1 MDAVGAW
8 LDADDAGSLDDYLQR
23 GDIDGYL
30 DAPDPPID
38 DIDAF
43 LDAPAR
49 ATRGPVAQAA
59 QRGLTR
65 ANDLREARRD
75 QESEGFITDLG
86 NALGQGTRNVEL
98 YMGAAGYLAGGDPD
112 ELADAIAANAIDKTV
127 EPGYYEVYKRRLQEA
142 GARVDQSI
150 SARGSAVRAGAEFAE
165 SPLTTSPILAFL
177 KHYFGGGRAEG
188 IADIAVETAT
198 SPRAVSYLIAEQLPN
213 FLPSVAGGL
222 AGAGGG
228 ALVAGPPGAVA
239 GGLGGMSAGTIATES
254 GAKTIEL
261 LHERGVD
268 LTDRDAV
275 AAVLKSPEFRAEA
288 AKAGVIKGAVIAAVD
303 LVSMR
308 LGGKVLSQPAKQLHT
323 DVTNELVKHGVD
335 PANAAAVNA
344 AITKPELQKTLAPA
358 FERYAA
364 ATTGAKTGARA
375 AAAGA
380 IETVGEGVGEFAGEE
395 ASGGDAQAAD
405 VAMEMIGGAGQS
417 VAQAAAGGLIEGA
430 RYPLSKRRPEPA
442 ASIEVQAAAAGLT
455 RALPSPADVTA
466 RPAIDVT
473 PSGVAFTAEQA
484 GLTAR
489 TLADERAA
497 AVQAA
502 AEREQE
508 GRSADDQLTEGQEA
522 VIRERADELGYTLED
537 TDYTRA
543 VESIESRLPVNLKDR
558 RLARDHYRTEL
569 EQMSGDIVKGGGVST
584 ITDEHGRIV
593 GRTPSVNPDWFQALA
608 RDEKVTVEYVQK
620 AIQTALDGKALGEK
634 QKRVIVGL
642 LDTIRG
648 RRETDELEFATA
660 ELDAARALRR
670 ETRTGIPSLQRYDAE
685 ADAAA
690 AVEYED
696 AEYAPDWTAEARS
709 LHELA
714 TQAAAVD
721 PDATER
727 ILDSPTSD
735 FDVARQLW
743 QVIGSE
749 REQQESIE
757 EDPGEPGQGPH
768 TGEAQAL
775 EREAYALEAYSED
788 DLAARQLLEDEA
800 GAAEASTA
808 AKAEADA
815 QGAAFTLTG
824 SDRDADQ
831 AAARGQQDRLAVDA
845 AAHEAATSPDNDRP
859 EPTDAQ
865 KAAGNYK
872 KGHTAIEGLEL
883 TIENPAGSTRSG
895 TARDGTEWS
904 VEMRHH
910 YGYFKRTEGKDGDQV
925 DVFVKEGTED
935 APTVY
940 VVDQVDPDTGHFDEH
955 KVILGA
961 ESEQDARA
969 TYLANYAQGWT
980 GLGAV
985 TAMPI
990 GGFKAWLGDGT
1001 RTRKPAAS
1009 ELRPASRDENGSAQA
1024 ATADAV
1030 PSTED
1035 EIQGAQETADAET
1048 NRSDQEPAARGG
1060 PVEEGRED
1068 PGGEDVQRQA
1078 QTGAAARDR
1087 TARGQTAP
1095 GDERSDQTI
1104 TDVGEELWANRRN
1117 HWSKGLTWAAIQG
1130 ENATLKVQS
1139 VTKAKVWPKP
1149 DYESL
1154 ITDGMQPLTARFVK
1168 QAYDA
1173 IAAKPAVRGAPSDAQ
1188 LESYIEWTHKVR
1200 DAVLEWAN
1208 DLNAQKTL
1216 IERLAQETDLRRR
1229 NSVSMMEMIELTGGR
1244 ERQLVDRIFPADDRA
1259 KRSRFWRDGPYVEP
1273 ARLIG
1278 GNRFLKAIQFD
1289 IDDAVKAL
1297 KDIDAGWPAKQEAWQ
1312 KRGMTIVARD
1322 DAVEVKEVAQP
1333 DGRRL
1338 YALYVNGRYQDYV
1351 PSRDDADKAVAALKP
1366 SLLLNKHGRVIG
1378 SYPGKDAALEAARE
1392 HTRRGGA
1399 TGDTRARVA
1408 IEEAVREGPVRRETG
1423 QNVTSRLLMDT
1434 FGFRGVNFG
1443 NWTNQADRQAHLN
1456 HAYDALIDLA
1466 ELVDVPA
1473 KALSLNGSLG
1483 IAFGAQGRGGRAAAH
1498 FVPGVNE
1505 INLTRTAG
1513 VGVLAHEW
1521 AHALDH
1527 YFATQAGERYVRGD
1541 YPYLTH
1547 AGAVTSDTIR
1557 PEVVEAFKAIVDTMK
1572 HRPLTEPE
1580 RIERQDAAID
1590 DAQKN
1595 VDAWLRY
1602 FRSELESNA
1611 KANRTETALKGF
1623 DALAEAIGK
1632 GKLGEESVQVGRG
1645 PLGAVPAE
1653 LAHIREVYRQAVGRV
1668 PRIDDVKAL
1677 ASWASSLAYR
1687 TKNAEASKS
1696 HRPQTAPTSYYQ
1708 DARGKDAEKRG
1719 KHYWSLET
1727 ELFAR
1732 AFETYVVDRLDAQTR
1747 QNDYLALPWSHADEQ
1762 GRYAYLRGDERK
1774 DVDKAFDTLMETLE
1788 TRATPQGAALYARPE
1803 IPGGPAH
1810 GTVTAADVEA
1820 VIDRTMQGLGARI
1833 HVTAVQREADLPWY
1847 LEPAPGDHPKGLYHN
1862 GRVWMI
1868 AANIETRRAIPKYVA
1883 HEVFGHLAPEAAID
1897 DWTAIERDINRLI
1910 WDGNARAVSIADEVR
1925 RRYPDAIPGFV
1936 RAGSGD
1942 PATSRWRAIS
1952 PVFVREF
1959 IAIAAERKH
1968 KGPIA
1973 KLLSKIR
1980 AAIRR
1985 FLKSIGLTHYLED
1998 YEIDEILRHS
2008 EVFLRTNGAPAAG
2021 PVMASQDGWAH
2032 AVFFSRL
2039 RRSIDDIDM
2048 PKATPR
2054 QWKAMLKKAG
2064 VRNDELDWLGIDGFM
2079 AGRTS
2084 ITRDE
2089 LIGFVDE
2096 NPILIREVVLG
2107 ERDYGTSRRG
2117 RHGDVSVDQSP
2128 DDSRFAVFDDEVFIE
2143 GGFDTRADADRA
2155 ADDYAANAR
2164 AAGAAL
2170 TPDETPRFE
2179 TYQLPGGAHYRE
2191 LLMTWPAKAPDIE
2204 PGAPFY
2210 SAHFDE
2216 PNVLV
2221 HIRFNERADSDG
2233 KRVLFIEEIQSDWHQ
2248 RGRHEGYRHEFTEQQ
2263 EAQMDAAYRR
2273 LRALIKNDDNL
2284 GYDTPAE
2291 AIQGIF
2297 SSSEDFAERWEMSEE
2312 TEQAANAF
2320 INLRLQKNKATTG
2333 VPDAPFKKTWPM
2345 LAMKRAIRWAAEN
2358 GYDRVAWTTGEQQ
2371 AARYNLNRAVEQVDV
2386 SRRSSAGGEPSG
2398 RGVSLRLNNGSEIQL
2413 GVNDEG
2419 VIDTTPQG
2427 AELAQGWKGQ
2437 SLADVLGKDLATKA
2451 MTVKPPESFAGEDL
2465 KVGGEGMTGFYD
2477 TMLPRM
2483 VGKYVKTWGAK
2494 VGKTT
2499 FADGPDDAVHTFDIT
2514 DAMRESVLR
2523 GQPLFARGDRSV
2535 PILEGLMAL
2544 AQDED
2549 AFSYPKVRATRMADI
2564 VKAVRPGW
2572 SYRQRDA
2579 DIHGIRMGD
2588 TWAWIY
2594 TPGDGTVILNAGA
2607 LEPGSGGAALYHI
2620 ASTYAHNNGLTF
2632 VGDPQGLSRMAVVR
2646 RTEHMLSSALKYGT
2660 TKHLNPAPEQHMPW
2674 LEGHDAENIRTLVE
2688 FSAKHMAE
2696 LYPFTRDLVYNFDRG
2711 RIEDIHSG
2719 RPQPADELARDR
2731 LGDMEVR
2738 AGRATLARA
2747 ALYNGLVQSAGSP
2760 GWDALLAT
2768 LAGLGDGQRR
2778 ALRERSPGLERVLY
2792 ARGEP
2797 AAGGPGEPQLTEQ
2810 APLFPS
2816 GFDLPNETVFDW
2828 LVRNL
2833 QDRFRRVKILQRA
2846 ITEAGG
2852 AIPEP
2857 LDAYLGEELYHGRV
2871 AEMLTDFTRELV
2883 DPLVDAMGESEVTL
2897 NELDAYLYAKHAPER
2912 NAHIAGIREDMP
2924 DGGSGMTDAE
2934 AAAVL
2939 ERYAERRGVMEA
2951 LAERVY
2957 AVNRARVALL
2967 RAEGLEHPEILD
2979 IWENQYTFY
2988 VPLRGFV
2995 DPDEQWVHR
3004 RGRGFD
3010 VRGKESKRALGRG
3023 STADSPVLYSIA
3035 QMEESLIRAEK
3046 NRVGQRF
3053 LDLVLQ
3059 HPNEDLWSVSTNP
3072 WGDYK
3077 PVFDAQRGEVVYRRD
3092 PRTKWADNVV
3102 SVKRDGKEHLI
3113 TLEDEGHLLAR
3124 ALKNLGPDSAN
3135 IVIRGL
3141 ARLNRYL
3148 AAINTSLNPEF
3159 VISNFTRDIQTA
3171 MINLAG
3177 EQDAKGAF
3185 GEPQDMARKVLK
3197 DLHNA
3202 LRGTFDGIYERDPD
3216 AEWTK
3221 WYREFS
3227 RAGGRIA
3234 FYAMRDLEQQRRHIR
3249 LRLAETRGGV
3259 AGSTLHLFNAVM
3271 AHMGNINGVVEN
3283 AVRLSTYVNARRA
3296 GLSQDR
3302 AASLARNLTV
3312 NFTRKGEFGNVANA
3326 LYLFYNAGLQ
3336 GSVRLLYAVT
3346 ASKRVQ
3352 KIVGGI
3358 AVTAFAWG
3366 LMNRWIGGEDDD
3378 GESRYDKL
3386 PNYIKARNIVFMRP
3400 DGSYWKLP
3408 LPYGYNVPWVAGT
3421 YIERAAF
3428 SQRGTPMEGAVV
3440 LGQAVLESF
3449 NPLGTTDSDEAFSWF
3464 VKMAAPT
3471 VIDPYVELAL
3481 NENWAGRQ
3489 IRPNQPPWGP
3499 PKPDHQLYFNSV
3511 SASSRDVT
3519 QAFNDLTGGDALTP
3533 GRVDINPETLD
3544 HLFAFYTG
3552 GVGRT
3557 LASAYKLPVKALS
3570 ETDAIETRD
3579 VPFYRRIRGDAP
3591 VYYTRTR
3598 YYDLKDEIE
3607 LLKKRAKGYAELG
3620 DTKGLKRLHKEQGK
3634 LLGLVSALK
3643 DTERELRQLYKAKRQ
3658 IKAIDTIDGTVKH
3671 DRLKRI
3677 DAAIETVQKVL
3688 IRLYNEAA

>member
-1 MDAVGAW
+1 MPTFTPV
-8 LDADDAGSLDDYLQR
+8 DYDPFAEEAPEFSR
-23 GDIDGYL
+23 GPTLTPVDY
-30 DAPDPPID
+30 DPFAEEAPID
-38 DIDAF
+38 LNRPRLDNPDGSFSTERTITIEADGGYFNIPTIVDGQTLSEEDAIAAWRAGRNPEVGRAAT
-43 LDAPAR
+43 LDEAVAMAEAR
-49 ATRGPVAQAA
+49 SSRIGRVRDDVPDEDPWSVVTEEDTRGPVQQAA
-59 QRGLTR
+59 ERGLTR

-127 EPGYYEVYKRRLQEA
+127 EPGYYEAYKRRLQEA
-142 GARVDQSI
+142 GARVDEST

-165 SPLTTSPILAFL
+165 SPLTTSPLLAFL

-188 IADIAVETAT
+188 IADIAFETAT

-213 FLPSVAGGL
+213 FLPSVAGGV

-417 VAQAAAGGLIEGA
+417 VAQAVAGGLIEGA

-442 ASIEVQAAAAGLT
+442 ASIEVQPAAAGLP
-455 RALPSPADVTA
+455 RALPSPADVTT
-466 RPAIDVT
+466 RPVIDVT
-473 PSGVAFTAEQA
+473 PSGVAFTPEQA

-497 AVQAA
+497 AVQAE
-502 AEREQE
+502 AEREQARREQE

-569 EQMSGDIVKGGGVST
+569 ERMSGDIVKGGGVSY
-584 ITDEHGRIV
+584 IMDEHGRIT

-648 RRETDELEFATA
+648 RRETDELEFVKA

-685 ADAAA
+685 ADERA

-696 AEYAPDWTAEARS
+696 PEYAPDWTAEARS

-727 ILDSPTSD
+727 ILDSPKSD
-735 FDVARQLW
+735 FDVAQQLW

-775 EREAYALEAYSED
+775 ELEAVRQAIDRVGEARFEQLANEHLESFEDELEATEEAAEIEGVARRIIAGVYD
-788 DLAARQLLEDEA
+788 DLLTPYTAEDLAEREQ
-800 GAAEASTA
+800 AEADA
-808 AKAEADA
+808 RADEKAVEEKAEADA

-845 AAHEAATSPDNDRP
+845 AAHEAATSPNNDRP

-904 VEMRHH
+904 VEMQHH

-961 ESEQDARA
+961 ESEQDARE
-969 TYLANYAQGWT
+969 TYLANYEDRWQG
-980 GLGAV
+980 LRAI

-990 GGFKAWLGDGT
+990 DEFKTWLGDGT
-1001 RTRKPAAS
+1001 RTK
-1009 ELRPASRDENGSAQA
+1009 RPATSESLPEIRDENGRNQEAVLISEPLNEGEKRDVATTFAERRKALPSNKREIWQRTSAEHLA
-1024 ATADAV
+1024 LFPEYDADAPTPTHKQARQGHAQGKRGILKEQREAVEAAVNFGDLV
-1030 PSTED
+1030 PVDVLGDYAKWKGHSPGILKRGRDALAYAE
-1035 EIQGAQETADAET
+1035 ETTDAET
-1048 NRSDQEPAARGG
+1048 VRSDQEQADSGG
-1060 PVEEGRED
+1060 VVEEGRED

-1095 GDERSDQTI
+1095 GDERSDETI

-1149 DYESL
+1149 DYGAL
-1154 ITDGMQPLTARFVK
+1154 IADGMQPLTARFVK

-1173 IAAKPAVRGAPSDAQ
+1173 IAAKPAVRGVPSDEQ

-1200 DAVLEWAN
+1200 DAVLEWAK

-1216 IERLAQETDLRRR
+1216 IERLAQEADLRRR

-1259 KRSRFWRDGPYVEP
+1259 KRSRFGRDGPYVEP

-1289 IDDAVKAL
+1289 IDAAVKAL

-1322 DAVEVKEVAQP
+1322 DAVEVKETAQP
-1333 DGRRL
+1333 NGRRL

-1408 IEEAVREGPVRRETG
+1408 IEEAVRTGPVRRETG

-1443 NWTNQADRQAHLN
+1443 NWTNQADRQGHLN
-1456 HAYDALIDLA
+1456 HAYDALLDLA

-1611 KANRTETALKGF
+1611 KADRKETTLKGF

-1632 GKLGEESVQVGRG
+1632 GELGEDYVRVGRG

-1653 LAHIREVYRQAVGRV
+1653 IAQIRELYRQAVGRV

-1696 HRPQTAPTSYYQ
+1696 HLPQTAPTSYYQ

-1774 DVDKAFDTLMETLE
+1774 DVDQAFDTLMETLE

-1910 WDGNARAVSIADEVR
+1910 RDGNARAVSIADEVR
-1925 RRYPDAIPGFV
+1925 RRYPDATPG
-1936 RAGSGD
+1936 
-1942 PATSRWRAIS
+1942 S
-1952 PVFVREF
+1952 PVFLREF

-1985 FLKSIGLTHYLED
+1985 FLKSVGLTHYLED

-2064 VRNDELDWLGIDGFM
+2064 VRNDELDWLGIDDFM
-2079 AGRTS
+2079 AGRKS

-2089 LIGFVDE
+2089 LVGFVDE

-2128 DDSRFAVFDDEVFIE
+2128 DDGRFAVFDDEVFIE

-2155 ADDYAANAR
+2155 ADDYAENAR
-2164 AAGAAL
+2164 AGGAAL

-2179 TYQLPGGAHYRE
+2179 TYQLPGGANYRE
-2191 LLMTWPAKAPDIE
+2191 LLMTWPATAPDIE
-2204 PGAPFY
+2204 PGAFKDFIDEIDTLTEKASREGLTDTERGRYNELLSQQHGERFGAQFRDLKRSEPFY

-2233 KRVLFIEEIQSDWHQ
+2233 KRMLFIEEIQSDWHQ
-2248 RGRHEGYRHEFTEQQ
+2248 RGRHEGYRHKFTEQ
-2263 EAQMDAAYRR
+2263 QMDAAYRR

-2320 INLRLQKNKATTG
+2320 INLRLQKTRLQR
-2333 VPDAPFKKTWPM
+2333 VFPM
-2345 LAMKRAIRWAAEN
+2345 RP
-2358 GYDRVAWTTGEQQ
+2358 
-2371 AARYNLNRAVEQVDV
+2371 
-2386 SRRSSAGGEPSG
+2386 SRR
-2398 RGVSLRLNNGSEIQL
+2398 
-2413 GVNDEG
+2413 
-2419 VIDTTPQG
+2419 
-2427 AELAQGWKGQ
+2427 
-2437 SLADVLGKDLATKA
+2437 
-2451 MTVKPPESFAGEDL
+2451 
-2465 KVGGEGMTGFYD
+2465 
-2477 TMLPRM
+2477 
-2483 VGKYVKTWGAK
+2483 
-2494 VGKTT
+2494 
-2499 FADGPDDAVHTFDIT
+2499 
-2514 DAMRESVLR
+2514 
-2523 GQPLFARGDRSV
+2523 
-2535 PILEGLMAL
+2535 
-2544 AQDED
+2544 
-2549 AFSYPKVRATRMADI
+2549 
-2564 VKAVRPGW
+2564 
-2572 SYRQRDA
+2572 
-2579 DIHGIRMGD
+2579 
-2588 TWAWIY
+2588 
-2594 TPGDGTVILNAGA
+2594 
-2607 LEPGSGGAALYHI
+2607 
-2620 ASTYAHNNGLTF
+2620 
-2632 VGDPQGLSRMAVVR
+2632 
-2646 RTEHMLSSALKYGT
+2646 
-2660 TKHLNPAPEQHMPW
+2660 
-2674 LEGHDAENIRTLVE
+2674 
-2688 FSAKHMAE
+2688 
-2696 LYPFTRDLVYNFDRG
+2696 
-2711 RIEDIHSG
+2711 
-2719 RPQPADELARDR
+2719 
-2731 LGDMEVR
+2731 
-2738 AGRATLARA
+2738 
-2747 ALYNGLVQSAGSP
+2747 
-2760 GWDALLAT
+2760 
-2768 LAGLGDGQRR
+2768 
-2778 ALRERSPGLERVLY
+2778 
-2792 ARGEP
+2792 
-2797 AAGGPGEPQLTEQ
+2797 
-2810 APLFPS
+2810 
-2816 GFDLPNETVFDW
+2816 
-2828 LVRNL
+2828 
-2833 QDRFRRVKILQRA
+2833 
-2846 ITEAGG
+2846 
-2852 AIPEP
+2852 
-2857 LDAYLGEELYHGRV
+2857 
-2871 AEMLTDFTRELV
+2871 
-2883 DPLVDAMGESEVTL
+2883 
-2897 NELDAYLYAKHAPER
+2897 
-2912 NAHIAGIREDMP
+2912 
-2924 DGGSGMTDAE
+2924 
-2934 AAAVL
+2934 
-2939 ERYAERRGVMEA
+2939 
-2951 LAERVY
+2951 
-2957 AVNRARVALL
+2957 
-2967 RAEGLEHPEILD
+2967 
-2979 IWENQYTFY
+2979 
-2988 VPLRGFV
+2988 
-2995 DPDEQWVHR
+2995 
-3004 RGRGFD
+3004 
-3010 VRGKESKRALGRG
+3010 
-3023 STADSPVLYSIA
+3023 
-3035 QMEESLIRAEK
+3035 
-3046 NRVGQRF
+3046 
-3053 LDLVLQ
+3053 
-3059 HPNEDLWSVSTNP
+3059 
-3072 WGDYK
+3072 
-3077 PVFDAQRGEVVYRRD
+3077 
-3092 PRTKWADNVV
+3092 
-3102 SVKRDGKEHLI
+3102 
-3113 TLEDEGHLLAR
+3113 
-3124 ALKNLGPDSAN
+3124 
-3135 IVIRGL
+3135 
-3141 ARLNRYL
+3141 
-3148 AAINTSLNPEF
+3148 
-3159 VISNFTRDIQTA
+3159 
-3171 MINLAG
+3171 
-3177 EQDAKGAF
+3177 
-3185 GEPQDMARKVLK
+3185 
-3197 DLHNA
+3197 
-3202 LRGTFDGIYERDPD
+3202 
-3216 AEWTK
+3216 
-3221 WYREFS
+3221 
-3227 RAGGRIA
+3227 
-3234 FYAMRDLEQQRRHIR
+3234 
-3249 LRLAETRGGV
+3249 
-3259 AGSTLHLFNAVM
+3259 
-3271 AHMGNINGVVEN
+3271 
-3283 AVRLSTYVNARRA
+3283 
-3296 GLSQDR
+3296 
-3302 AASLARNLTV
+3302 
-3312 NFTRKGEFGNVANA
+3312 
-3326 LYLFYNAGLQ
+3326 
-3336 GSVRLLYAVT
+3336 
-3346 ASKRVQ
+3346 
-3352 KIVGGI
+3352 
-3358 AVTAFAWG
+3358 
-3366 LMNRWIGGEDDD
+3366 
-3378 GESRYDKL
+3378 
-3386 PNYIKARNIVFMRP
+3386 
-3400 DGSYWKLP
+3400 
-3408 LPYGYNVPWVAGT
+3408 
-3421 YIERAAF
+3421 
-3428 SQRGTPMEGAVV
+3428 
-3440 LGQAVLESF
+3440 
-3449 NPLGTTDSDEAFSWF
+3449 
-3464 VKMAAPT
+3464 
-3471 VIDPYVELAL
+3471 
-3481 NENWAGRQ
+3481 
-3489 IRPNQPPWGP
+3489 
-3499 PKPDHQLYFNSV
+3499 
-3511 SASSRDVT
+3511 
-3519 QAFNDLTGGDALTP
+3519 P
-3533 GRVDINPETLD
+3533 GRCSP
-3544 HLFAFYTG
+3544 
-3552 GVGRT
+3552 
-3557 LASAYKLPVKALS
+3557 
-3570 ETDAIETRD
+3570 
-3579 VPFYRRIRGDAP
+3579 
-3591 VYYTRTR
+3591 
-3598 YYDLKDEIE
+3598 
-3607 LLKKRAKGYAELG
+3607 
-3620 DTKGLKRLHKEQGK
+3620 
-3634 LLGLVSALK
+3634 
-3643 DTERELRQLYKAKRQ
+3643 
-3658 IKAIDTIDGTVKH
+3658 
-3671 DRLKRI
+3671 
-3677 DAAIETVQKVL
+3677 
-3688 IRLYNEAA
+3688 